1 MPLETEG
8 GLLPPLHPYFL
19 TLFCRARKLYINLL
33 QNIAAFQKKAKG
45 LREKMDLKEL
55 AEQISDRFLE
65 QGVTVPASEIE
76 QRLNGLVY
84 DFKVP
89 IEEARRS
96 VVSYFT
102 KLHPKQGSASAA
114 EVSYTKITDISAE
127 DRWINLRV
135 RVVQLW
141 EPNSPSIAQVG
152 LVGDETGTIKFTSW
166 SNANLP
172 ILQDGRSYSVRNAV
186 TKSWQGRFS
195 VSLNRSSEIAPLD
208 EEVAVGRAEEEIT
221 GAIIDV
227 QSGSGLIKRCP
238 ECNRVVVKGHCAEHG
253 KVNGIYDLRIKG
265 VLDNGEIVSDVLFNR
280 ELTERLTGIT
290 LGAAKEMAME
300 ALDQDVVA
308 DAMKAMIIGRY
319 YVVRGNKT
327 PRWLLVTD
335 FKEAT
340 QIKKE
345 DVDDVLKRAQEH
357 L

>member
-1 MPLETEG
+1 M
-8 GLLPPLHPYFL
+8 
-19 TLFCRARKLYINLL
+19 N
-33 QNIAAFQKKAKG
+33 
-45 LREKMDLKEL
+45 LKEL
-55 AEQISDRFLE
+55 AEQISARFLE
-65 QGVTVPASEIE
+65 QGIKIPASEVE
-76 QRLNGLVY
+76 QRLKSLIY

-96 VVSYFT
+96 VVTYYS
-102 KLHPKQGSASAA
+102 KLHPTEKSATA

-127 DRWINLRV
+127 DRWINVRV

-152 LVGDETGTIKFTSW
+152 LLGDETGTIKFTSW

-172 ILQDGRSYSVRNAV
+172 ILKDGQSYSIRNVV

-195 VSLNRSSEIAPLD
+195 ISLNKASEIAPLD
-208 EEVAVGRAEEEIT
+208 EEVTVGRAEEEIA

-238 ECNRVVVKGHCAEHG
+238 ECSRVVVKGYCAEHG
-253 KVNGIYDLRIKG
+253 KVSGVYDLRIKG
-265 VLDNGEIVSDVLFNR
+265 VLDNGEIVTDVLFNR

-290 LGAAKEMAME
+290 LAEAKEMAME
-300 ALDQDVVA
+300 ALDQNVVS
-308 DAMKAMIIGRY
+308 DAMKAVIIGRY

-335 FKEAT
+335 FKEAP
-340 QIKKE
+340 QITGE
-345 DVDDVLKRAQEH
+345 DLTSILKRAQE
-357 L
+357 LL

>member
-1 MPLETEG
+1 M
-8 GLLPPLHPYFL
+8 
-19 TLFCRARKLYINLL
+19 N
-33 QNIAAFQKKAKG
+33 
-45 LREKMDLKEL
+45 LKEL
-55 AEQISDRFLE
+55 AEQISERFFV
-65 QGVTVPASEIE
+65 QGITVHTSDIQE
-76 QRLNGLVY
+76 RLNTLVY

-89 IEEARRS
+89 VEEASRS
-96 VVSYFT
+96 VIAYYT
-102 KLHPKQGSASAA
+102 KLHPKQSLTSVAD
-114 EVSYTKITDISAE
+114 VSYTKIVDISAE

-152 LVGDETGTIKFTSW
+152 LIGDESGTIKFTSW

-172 ILQDGRSYSVRNAV
+172 ILQEGRSYFVRNAV

-195 VSLNRSSEIAPLD
+195 VSLNKATEIVALD
-208 EEVAVGRAEEEIT
+208 EEVTVGRAEEVIS

-238 ECNRVVVKGHCAEHG
+238 ACNRVIIKGHCAEHG
-253 KVNGIYDLRIKG
+253 KVSGVYDLRIKA
-265 VLDNGEIVSDVLFNR
+265 VLDDGESVTDVLFNR

-290 LGAAKEMAME
+290 LEAAKDLAIE

-308 DAMKAMIIGRY
+308 DSMKAAIIGRY

-335 FKEAT
+335 FEKAT
-340 QIKKE
+340 KIKKE
-345 DVDDVLKRAQEH
+345 NIDEVLKKAQEQI
-357 L
+357 